1 MKDIDKSDV
10 HELYGQIA
18 AHIRSRFSK
27 TIRDRELLTKE
38 VLYGTRRFI
47 TEPHTA
53 YGNRRKIAGLFNM
66 TCYYEMG
73 TCGNR
78 LPGAFKY
85 EEDVCV
91 YKGDDSYVTS
101 PGEAHTLRMIATAS
115 DYGEEDRIADIMIAA
130 ACKDIKPGDQWDPHV
145 PFADKL
151 ASIADKILSD
161 NGYCLWHHS
170 TKYFIFSLSGDPFN
184 DPKDMLRECLQEE
197 PHDAKKIADMVC
209 LQFGDFLDDPDV
221 GCEVIHRSA
230 GMMACFLYEYTAG
243 EYLLSLKQEYEEG
256 KLSKNEFV
264 SRISFFKSDLRDRIK
279 SQYNVGYIGGSL
291 LPATDQRIDELVS
304 KVSPHRL

>member
-1 MKDIDKSDV
+1 MKDIDRSDV

-18 AHIRSRFSK
+18 AHIRSRFSE

-38 VLYGTRRFI
+38 VGYGMYGFVM
-47 TEPHTA
+47 ESHTA
-53 YGNRRKIAGLFNM
+53 YGDHRKIAGLFDM
-66 TCYYEMG
+66 TCYYESG
-73 TCGNR
+73 DYRNR
-78 LPGAFKY
+78 RPGAFKY
-85 EEDVCV
+85 DEAVCV
-91 YKGDDSYVTS
+91 CKEDSRHIVR

-130 ACKDIKPGDQWDPHV
+130 ACNDTTYWNQWGPPLPLAHELISIAGNILSENGYGLWHPSTKHFVYQLPGDN
-145 PFADKL
+145 FG
-151 ASIADKILSD
+151 SSR
-161 NGYCLWHHS
+161 
-170 TKYFIFSLSGDPFN
+170 
-184 DPKDMLRECLQEE
+184 DMLIECLQEE
-197 PHDAKKIADMVC
+197 SHDAKKIADMIC
-209 LQFGDFLDDPDV
+209 LQFGDFLDDPEV
-221 GCEVIHRSA
+221 RCEVIHRNA

-264 SRISFFKSDLRDRIK
+264 SRISFFESDLRDRIK

-291 LPATDQRIDELVS
+291 LPATDQRIDGLVS

>member
-1 MKDIDKSDV
+1 MRDIDRLDV

-47 TEPHTA
+47 TEHHTA

-73 TCGNR
+73 TYGSR

-91 YKGDDSYVTS
+91 YKGDSEYVVR
-101 PGEAHTLRMIATAS
+101 PGEIHTLRMIATAS

-130 ACKDIKPGDQWDPHV
+130 ACNDTTYWNQWGPPLPLSHELISIAGNILPENGYGLWHPSTKHFVYQLPGDN
-145 PFADKL
+145 FG
-151 ASIADKILSD
+151 SSR
-161 NGYCLWHHS
+161 
-170 TKYFIFSLSGDPFN
+170 
-184 DPKDMLRECLQEE
+184 DMLIECLREE
-197 PHDAKKIADMVC
+197 PHDAQKVADMIC
-209 LQFGDFLDDPDV
+209 LQFGDFLNNPEV
-221 GCEVIHRSA
+221 RCEVIHRNP
-230 GMMACFLYEYTAG
+230 GMMACFLYEYSAG
-243 EYLLSLKQEYEEG
+243 EYLLSLKQAYEEG
-256 KLSKNEFV
+256 RLSKNEFV
-264 SRISFFKSDLRDRIK
+264 SRISFFDSDLRDQIK
-279 SQYNVGYIGGSL
+279 SQYKANYMGGEL
-291 LPATDQRIDELVS
+291 LPVIDRRIDELVRD
-304 KVSPHRL
+304 VRGF

>member
-1 MKDIDKSDV
+1 MKDIDRSDV

-18 AHIRSRFSK
+18 AHIRSRFSE

-38 VLYGTRRFI
+38 VLYGTRRTI
-47 TEPHTA
+47 TELHTA

-66 TCYYEMG
+66 TCYHEMG
-73 TCGNR
+73 TCGSR
-78 LPGAFKY
+78 LSGAFKY
-85 EEDVCV
+85 EKGVCV

-145 PFADKL
+145 PFAE
-151 ASIADKILSD
+151 
-161 NGYCLWHHS
+161 
-170 TKYFIFSLSGDPFN
+170 FN